1 MASWITVRSWL
12 LKNPKPVAAI
22 DVLATL
28 CLCLPNGP
36 FGLPWF
42 RLSLSVDRL
51 LDDVRPF
58 RRRARWFGRGWSFN
72 PFGDPSGKVQ
82 LTAAA
87 PKACPTCR
95 SSSIITKAKKPD
107 ASSYWRC
114 TSCGEIWNQSRHQIG
129 RSEVGRW
136 R

>member
-1 MASWITVRSWL
+1 M
-12 LKNPKPVAAI
+12 N
-22 DVLATL
+22 
-28 CLCLPNGP
+28 
-36 FGLPWF
+36 
-42 RLSLSVDRL
+42 
-51 LDDVRPF
+51 
-58 RRRARWFGRGWSFN
+58 SFN
-72 PFGDPSGKVQ
+72 PFGDPSGKVE

-87 PKACPTCR
+87 APTTCPTCR